1 MATFF
6 NQATL
11 SYNGNVTNSNI
22 VSGEFLEVLS
32 ATKTAVLDD
41 YVANDDVTY
50 VISLVNS
57 GTTNFTGL
65 KLRDNLGAYP
75 FCNRTLV
82 PLTYS
87 EGSVRYYINGV
98 LQPAPTVTTDEDEL
112 VICGI
117 NVPAC
122 GNAMIIYE
130 VQANQLAP
138 LGVDDSITNEVT
150 ITGCGIAND
159 VTAEETITTENRAVL
174 TISKSL
180 SPTTV
185 AENGQLTYTFVI
197 QNSGN
202 TPAVA
207 TDDVTVTDKFDPILS
222 NITVTFNGEVW
233 TEGAQYTYN
242 EATGEFA
249 TIPSQITVPA
259 ATYTQDPDTGVWI
272 TNPGVAVLTVTGT
285 I

>member
-32 ATKTAVLDD
+32 ATKTAVSDD

-65 KLRDNLGAYP
+65 TLRDNLGAYS
-75 FCNRTLV
+75 FGDETLV
-82 PLTYS
+82 PLDYS
-87 EGSVRYYINGV
+87 AGSVRYYINGV
-98 LQPAPTVTTDEDEL
+98 LQAAPTVTTDEDEL
-112 VICGI
+112 VISGI
-117 NVPAC
+117 NVPAG

-130 VQANQLAP
+130 VQANQFAP
-138 LGVDDSITNEVT
+138 LGVNGSITNEVT
-150 ITGCGIAND
+150 VTGGGISTD
-159 VTAEETITTENRAVL
+159 ITAEETITTEDRAVL

-207 TDDVTVTDKFDPILS
+207 TDDVTVTDTFDPILS

-233 TEGAQYTYN
+233 TEGVQYTYN